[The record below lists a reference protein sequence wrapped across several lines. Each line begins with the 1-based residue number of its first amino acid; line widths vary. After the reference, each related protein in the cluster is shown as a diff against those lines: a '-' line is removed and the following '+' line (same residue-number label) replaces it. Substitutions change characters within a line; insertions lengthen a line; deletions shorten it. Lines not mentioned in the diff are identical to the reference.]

1 MGGGGGGGVRWW
13 GVAKNL
19 HTFHPVPSLCAVSVL
34 PSLPLPRLF
43 LPVPAS
49 VLPRVCA
56 HSVRR
61 CALRRPV
68 LSARESDR
76 WNANGPRRGIHAPA
90 AASLGRAP
98 GGGRQRRD
106 AAAVGRRAGGR
117 PLLLAP
123 FDVLLFVLFD
133 FDFDFD
139 DDGGRRRWGRRA
151 EEAVALGQR
160 RRPRDDAGRAG
171 DAPAELVAGRAG
183 ELLAYVL
190 LRTENL
196 KTRGEDRE
204 DGEDGGR

>member
-1 MGGGGGGGVRWW
+1 MQGGRAGERGGDP
-13 GVAKNL
+13 
-19 HTFHPVPSLCAVSVL
+19 HFSPFSL
-34 PSLPLPRLF
+34 PSVRPSFSPPSRLF
-43 LPVPAS
+43 LPLAAS

-133 FDFDFD
+133 FNFNF

-171 DAPAELVAGRAG
+171 DAPAKLVAGRAG

-190 LRTENL
+190 MRTENL

-204 DGEDGGR
+204 DREDGGR